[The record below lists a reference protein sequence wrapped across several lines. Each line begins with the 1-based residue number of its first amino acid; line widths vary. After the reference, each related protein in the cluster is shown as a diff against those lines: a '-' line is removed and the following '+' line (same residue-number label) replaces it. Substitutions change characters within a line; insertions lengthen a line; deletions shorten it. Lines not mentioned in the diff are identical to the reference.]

1 MDTDRRIKKV
11 INWLIFQELAD
22 NEKELAERLGYTK
35 SSFSQLVNGKVPL
48 SDKFVGKLCSLDENI
63 NSVWVMNGE
72 GTMFLNDCLNSK
84 TGDGSNIVGDN
95 NNWNNVNTGEA
106 LSKALEE
113 IGEQRKLTAKA
124 QEQIDRLL
132 LLLES
137 QKQ

>member
-72 GTMFLNDCLNSK
+72 GTMFLKDCLNSK

-95 NNWNNVNTGEA
+95 NNWSNVNTGEA